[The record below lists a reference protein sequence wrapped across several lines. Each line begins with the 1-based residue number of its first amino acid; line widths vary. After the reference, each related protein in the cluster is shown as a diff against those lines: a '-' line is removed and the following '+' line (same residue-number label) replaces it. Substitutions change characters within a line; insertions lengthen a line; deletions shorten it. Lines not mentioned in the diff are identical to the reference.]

1 MIIYTLP
8 PISTPLYKYID
19 LSMSN
24 DIPTKKISQSVSTFM
39 CDIKEK
45 IHKHEADWDTYKKHT
60 NPYEYIHTNHPHK
73 KRPVSKYKPLSR
85 SYFKMIE
92 ISHELSIFPFSVEF
106 RELSYE
112 DNITTPIRTF
122 HLAEGPG
129 GFIEAVA
136 NLRKNPKDVYIGMT
150 IQDTKNDGT
159 IPTWKKSEHFL
170 HANPNVFIENG
181 MDGTGDIL
189 SVANFEYCSEKYSS
203 SMDLITADGGFD
215 FSTDFNNQ
223 ELQIARLLFA
233 QIAFA
238 LVMQKHHGNFVLKIF
253 DCFYEC
259 TVDLLVLLSSFYKT
273 VYITKPKTSRFGNSE
288 KYVVCEDFIYE
299 SSADFFPYL
308 HSAFTYDGRPSP
320 STSSLKATLDI
331 PRTPTMFIH
340 RFLSIPTPYHF
351 LIKLEEYN
359 SIFGISQIENIHNTI
374 LLIERKLKPERID
387 QMIQS
392 NIVKCIEWCIQ
403 YGVPYKPISQYNTFV

>member
-1 MIIYTLP
+1 
-8 PISTPLYKYID
+8 
-19 LSMSN
+19 MSN
-24 DIPTKKISQSVSTFM
+24 DIPTKQISQSLSKFM

-92 ISHELSIFPFSVEF
+92 ISHELSIFPFSAEVPRTSDIQSTVGVREIPSEAEVED
-106 RELSYE
+106 LSSQVI
-112 DNITTPIRTF
+112 ITTAIRTF

-189 SVANFEYCSEKYSS
+189 SVANFKYCSENYSS

-238 LVMQKHHGNFVLKIF
+238 LVMQKRHGNFVLKIF
-253 DCFYEC
+253 DCFYGC
-259 TVDLLVLLSSFYKT
+259 TVDLLLLLSSFYKT

-288 KYVVCEDFIYE
+288 KYVVCKDFIYE

-308 HSAFTYDGRPSP
+308 HSAFTCDDNSYHSTASP
-320 STSSLKATLDI
+320 SI
-331 PRTPTMFIH
+331 HRTPPMFIH
-340 RFLSIPTPYHF
+340 RFLSVPIPYHF

-403 YGVPYKPISQYNTFV
+403 YGVPYKPISQYNTFL